1 VISFSRSLSQLAGRR
16 SAANR
21 RLALAFAL
29 MATLSAAL
37 LLAAA
42 PAGAFISGEFGLQQ
56 RKPVWVRNGPLQYHD
71 GPVIHASDSYAIY
84 WDPLELYN
92 SEWMQLIDKYFRNV
106 GGASGGLGNV
116 FALNSQY
123 GETGYSTTPA
133 ASATDK
139 EKHASNQSTFRGAYS
154 VTDPY
159 PTKENCTEAA
169 KIACLTDAQIKA
181 ELQKVIASGK
191 LPGATG
197 TVPGAATT
205 PVYYILTP
213 PGVTVC
219 TEKSSSASTCSN
231 STQLE
236 NEAQEIKEAKIT
248 HPAETGIC
256 GYHSTIEPHGAT
268 PIVYAVQPWIAGDAG
283 LFVESYSPEVK
294 TSDVSADVLACQD
307 DTSVLEEPNQLTGL
321 NPFAAYGAG
330 LADVI
335 VGDLA
340 NEQSNI
346 VVDPLLNGWYQN
358 ASAVEGGSPEEGD
371 MCQFNFGPPPET
383 LPTPNPLTHAAVRSD
398 EEIGSSNYYLHWAF
412 NSSAAFTGEHKVDFD
427 CWQGVDLLPHITA
440 PTPVN
445 VGDVVGLD
453 TNESGITLDA
463 APLDLR
469 QGKEETRLTEE
480 APELG
485 AEEGYLSS
493 EIKKL
498 GEDIVQ
504 LDGKSSALAGEII
517 KVGKEI
523 ESLEEEEESLTE
535 AEAELRKERRQ
546 AEEKGPLSVA
556 EEKEYAEKEERLATR
571 HKKAAEAKVVA
582 EKAKKADTESKSTDE
597 AEARND
603 EDRKQALEKDKLIVA
618 GDKVTSEEEKKLADE
633 HKLIKEREPLLAP
646 IYKWDFGYQENGKE
660 VTEEGEDEASVFHTF
675 PCAKT
680 YTVELTV
687 VDGGGNEES
696 LPRGV
701 TKEITVDGKPCEE
714 KASEETGSG
723 GSTPGTTT
731 AVASGSSG
739 SAGSSAAAT
748 APAITTKPPL
758 PGPVASAAVVSRSLS
773 TALKKGLLISY
784 SVNEQVA
791 GQFQV
796 LLASSIANRIGL
808 HGAPATDMPVGS
820 APSIVIGKAI
830 LVTTKGGRGTLK
842 IQFGKK
848 TAAKLRKLRSVTL
861 TIRLVVRNAS
871 SRTPLSTTVISTVT
885 LSH

>member
-1 VISFSRSLSQLAGRR
+1 MALVLASIAALSV
-16 SAANR
+16 
-21 RLALAFAL
+21 
-29 MATLSAAL
+29 AL

-56 RKPVWVRNGPLQYHD
+56 RKPVFVRSGPLQYHD

-106 GGASGGLGNV
+106 GTASGGLGNV

-123 GETGYSTTPA
+123 GETGYSTAPA
-133 ASATDK
+133 ALATDK
-139 EKHASNQSTFRGAYS
+139 EKHGSNQSTFRGAYS

-159 PTKENCTEAA
+159 PTKENCTQAA
-169 KIACLTDAQIKA
+169 EVVCLTDAQIKA
-181 ELQKVIASGK
+181 ELKKVIESGK

-219 TEKSSSASTCSN
+219 TEKSSSPSTCSN
-231 STQLE
+231 STQQE
-236 NEAQEIKEAKIT
+236 NEAQEIKEEKIT

-256 GYHSTIEPHGAT
+256 GYHSTIEPHSAT

-283 LFVESYSPEVK
+283 LFVESYSPELK
-294 TSDVSADVLACQD
+294 TSGVSADVLACQD
-307 DTSVLEEPNQLTGL
+307 DSTVLEEPNQQSGL
-321 NPFAAYGAG
+321 NPFAAYGAA

-346 VVDPLLNGWYQN
+346 VVNPLLNGWYQN

-371 MCQFNFGPPPET
+371 MCKFNFGPPPET
-383 LPTPNPLTHAAVRSD
+383 LPAPDPHTHAAPRSN
-398 EEIGSSNYYLHWAF
+398 EEIGSGNYYLHWAF
-412 NSSAAFTGEHKVDFD
+412 NSSAPFTPGEHKVDFD
-427 CWQGVDLLPHITA
+427 CSQGVNLLPHITA
-440 PTPVN
+440 PNPVN

-453 TNESGITLDA
+453 ANESGITLDA

-469 QGKEETRLTEE
+469 QGKEETRLAEEILVLGDEE
-480 APELG
+480 AGLSGEVTKLGVEEVELG
-485 AEEGYLSS
+485 NK
-493 EIKKL
+493 I
-498 GEDIVQ
+498 
-504 LDGKSSALAGEII
+504 SALEGELTTL
-517 KVGKEI
+517 GAKEKALVK
-523 ESLEEEEESLTE
+523 EEKELAAERKSAKEATLEEEEEFT
-535 AEAELRKERRQ
+535 AKE
-546 AEEKGPLSVA
+546 K
-556 EEKEYAEKEERLATR
+556 RLAGEE
-571 HKKAAEAKVVA
+571 KKAAE
-582 EKAKKADTESKSTDE
+582 EKAAAESKLKTDE
-597 AEARND
+597 AKKRTDGE
-603 EDRKQALEKDKLIVA
+603 RKLALEEDKLIVA
-618 GDKVTSEEEKKLADE
+618 GDKAIAEEEKKLADE
-633 HKLIKEREPLLAP
+633 HKLIKEREPLIAP

-680 YTVELTV
+680 YTVELAV
-687 VDGGGNEES
+687 MDGGGNEEG
-696 LPRGV
+696 LPLSV

-714 KASEETGSG
+714 KGSEETGSG

-731 AVASGSSG
+731 AATSGSSG
-739 SAGSSAAAT
+739 AAGSSATAAL
-748 APAITTKPPL
+748 APAKPPL
-758 PGPVASAAVVSRSLS
+758 PGPVASAAVVSHSLRSV
-773 TALKKGLLISY
+773 LKKGLVIGY

-796 LLASSIANRIGL
+796 LLASSIAKRIGL
-808 HGAPATDMPVGS
+808 HGAPAADMPVGS

-830 LVTTKGGRGTLK
+830 LVTTRGGRGTLK